1 MPYSSMNSAQH
12 FNTIGTGVE
21 QHTHKTDHDDEIET
35 FMGSIIYLKMIWK
48 YKTKKQVKETY
59 SHVPN
64 WANVRPGRSRK
75 RAPSRCPTA
84 SVYGETA
91 SIRWNS
97 CFWFLVIREPIG
109 IKQTRLSFETKRK
122 QEKETHR
129 HKHEKPKQ
137 NTTCPFLIRYLF
149 FTPFSNRLSWV
160 IDTRHTKITNSP
172 FFFVFSRMKMLS
184 QGFLFKKI

>member
-1 MPYSSMNSAQH
+1 
-12 FNTIGTGVE
+12 
-21 QHTHKTDHDDEIET
+21 
-35 FMGSIIYLKMIWK
+35 LKIQ
-48 YKTKKQVKETY
+48 KKQVKETY

-97 CFWFLVIREPIG
+97 CFWFFGFSWAQSG
-109 IKQTRLSFETKRK
+109 IKQTRLSFETKK
-122 QEKETHR
+122 TGNNTHTT
-129 HKHEKPKQ
+129 KHEKPKQ
-137 NTTCPFLIRYLF
+137 NTTCPFLNRYLF
-149 FTPFSNRLSWV
+149 FTPFSNWLSWV

-172 FFFVFSRMKMLS
+172 FFFSFFPEWKCCHKVFC
-184 QGFLFKKI
+184 F